1 MRPYFYIIF
10 FQLEHIIGISNQP
23 SELSYV
29 SQSGEG
35 NPDNEETKARSSG
48 DGEEER
54 ILSHSQQ
61 RTLTK
66 DYKQNPTSTMSVDP
80 NNDRDEGKQASSSGG
95 AISSTPQNPEA
106 KAPPISRCYSAQK
119 AMTPKTMR
127 KLQKCY
133 SAMSPMPLKSGIKTW
148 LL

>member
-1 MRPYFYIIF
+1 MRPYFCIIF
-10 FQLEHIIGISNQP
+10 FQLEHIIGTSNQP

-35 NPDNEETKARSSG
+35 NPDNDKTKARSSG

-80 NNDRDEGKQASSSGG
+80 NNDGNEGKQASSSGG
-95 AISSTPQNPEA
+95 AISSIPQNPEA
-106 KAPPISRCYSAQK
+106 KAPPISRCYSAQ
-119 AMTPKTMR
+119 ATMTPKTMR
-127 KLQKCY
+127 KSQKCY
-133 SAMSPMPLKSGIKTW
+133 SAMPPMPLKSGIKTC